1 MKVNP
6 LTNVAPQSL
15 NDLRN
20 KIREGKRQRAK
31 EYRSKKKQQEK
42 DWKNNILSLESQN
55 KSLEEE
61 VARLKRE
68 KAQILEDH
76 AQILEDLN
84 HCMAYHSQPLTQTY
98 FQGFTALTHYP
109 VYHRPPMNDE
119 TQTLTKW
126 NFEAIEELPT
136 EALLSIQGDINPNY
150 EDNDVINN
158 QETTPHMK

>member
-6 LTNVAPQSL
+6 LTNTAPQSL

-31 EYRSKKKQQEK
+31 EYRFKKKQQEK
-42 DWKNNILSLESQN
+42 DRKDNILSLKSQN

-61 VARLKRE
+61 VARLKKE
-68 KAQILEDH
+68 KAQM
-76 AQILEDLN
+76 LEDLN
-84 HCMAYHSQPLTQTY
+84 YYMAYHSQPLTQTY
-98 FQGFTALTHYP
+98 FQGITALTHYP
-109 VYHRPPMNDE
+109 LYHRLPMNNG
-119 TQTLTKW
+119 TRTPTRW
-126 NFEAIEELPT
+126 NIEAIEELPT
-136 EALLSIQGDINPNY
+136 EALLSIQGDINPDY

>member
-6 LTNVAPQSL
+6 PTNVAPQSF

-20 KIREGKRQRAK
+20 KIQEGKRQRAK
-31 EYRSKKKQQEK
+31 EYRRKKKQQEK

-68 KAQILEDH
+68 KAQILED
-76 AQILEDLN
+76 LN
-84 HCMAYHSQPLTQTY
+84 HYMAYHSQPLTQTY

-109 VYHRPPMNDE
+109 VYHRPPINDE

>member
-6 LTNVAPQSL
+6 LTNTAPQSL

-31 EYRSKKKQQEK
+31 EYRIKKKQQEK
-42 DWKNNILSLESQN
+42 DRKNNILSLKSQN

-61 VARLKRE
+61 VARLQKE
-68 KAQILEDH
+68 KAQM
-76 AQILEDLN
+76 LEDLN
-84 HCMAYHSQPLTQTY
+84 YYMAYHSQPLTQTY
-98 FQGFTALTHYP
+98 FQEITALTHYP
-109 VYHRPPMNDE
+109 VYHRLPMNNG
-119 TQTLTKW
+119 TRTPTRW
-126 NFEAIEELPT
+126 NIEAIEELPT
-136 EALLSIQGDINPNY
+136 EALLSIQGDINPDY

>member
-6 LTNVAPQSL
+6 PTNVAPQSL

-20 KIREGKRQRAK
+20 KIQEGKRQRAK
-31 EYRSKKKQQEK
+31 EYRRKKKQQEK

-68 KAQILEDH
+68 K

>member
-6 LTNVAPQSL
+6 PTNVAPQSF

-20 KIREGKRQRAK
+20 KIQEGKRQRAK
-31 EYRSKKKQQEK
+31 EYRRKKKQQEK
-42 DWKNNILSLESQN
+42 DWKINIMSLESQN
-55 KSLEEE
+55 NSLKEE
-61 VARLKRE
+61 VARLKKE
-68 KAQILEDH
+68 K

-84 HCMAYHSQPLTQTY
+84 HYMAYHSQPLTQTY

-109 VYHRPPMNDE
+109 VYHRLPMNDG
-119 TQTLTKW
+119 TRTPTKW
-126 NFEAIEELPT
+126 NIEAIEELPT

>member
-6 LTNVAPQSL
+6 PTNVAPQSL

-68 KAQILEDH
+68 KAQILED
-76 AQILEDLN
+76 LN
-84 HCMAYHSQPLTQTY
+84 HYMAYHSQPLTQTY
-98 FQGFTALTHYP
+98 FQGFTALTHHP
-109 VYHRPPMNDE
+109 VYHRLPMNDE
-119 TQTLTKW
+119 TQTPTKW
-126 NFEAIEELPT
+126 NIEAIEELPT

>member
-6 LTNVAPQSL
+6 FTNVAPPSL

-20 KIREGKRQRAK
+20 KLRESKRLRAK

-42 DWKNNILSLESQN
+42 DRKNNILSLESLN

-61 VARLKRE
+61 VAQLKKE
-68 KAQILEDH
+68 KAQM
-76 AQILEDLN
+76 LEDLN
-84 HCMAYHSQPLTQTY
+84 HYRTYHSQPLTQTY

-109 VYHRPPMNDE
+109 VYHRLPMNDG
-119 TQTLTKW
+119 TRTPTKW
-126 NFEAIEELPT
+126 NTEAIEELPT

-150 EDNDVINN
+150 EDSDVINN
-158 QETTPHMK
+158 QEPTPHMK

>member
-6 LTNVAPQSL
+6 FTNVAPPSL

-20 KIREGKRQRAK
+20 KLRDSKRLRAK

-42 DWKNNILSLESQN
+42 DRKNNILSLESLN

-61 VARLKRE
+61 VAQLKKE
-68 KAQILEDH
+68 KAQM
-76 AQILEDLN
+76 LEDLN
-84 HCMAYHSQPLTQTY
+84 HYYHSQPLTQTY

-109 VYHRPPMNDE
+109 VYHRLPMNDG
-119 TQTLTKW
+119 TRTLTKW
-126 NFEAIEELPT
+126 NTEAIEELPT

-150 EDNDVINN
+150 EDSDVINN
-158 QETTPHMK
+158 QEPTPHMK

>member
-6 LTNVAPQSL
+6 LTNIAPQSL

-68 KAQILEDH
+68 KAQILED
-76 AQILEDLN
+76 LN
-84 HCMAYHSQPLTQTY
+84 HYMAYHSQPLTQTY

-109 VYHRPPMNDE
+109 VYHRPPINDE

>member
-6 LTNVAPQSL
+6 FTNVAPPSL

-20 KIREGKRQRAK
+20 KLRESKRLRAK

-42 DWKNNILSLESQN
+42 DRKNNILSLESLN

-61 VARLKRE
+61 VARLKKE
-68 KAQILEDH
+68 KAQM
-76 AQILEDLN
+76 LEDLN
-84 HCMAYHSQPLTQTY
+84 HYMTYHSQPLTQTY

-109 VYHRPPMNDE
+109 VYHRLPMNDG
-119 TQTLTKW
+119 TRTPTKW
-126 NFEAIEELPT
+126 NIEAIEELPT

>member
-6 LTNVAPQSL
+6 FTNVAPPSL

-20 KIREGKRQRAK
+20 KLRESKRLRAK

-42 DWKNNILSLESQN
+42 DRKNNILSLESQN

-68 KAQILEDH
+68 KAQILED
-76 AQILEDLN
+76 LN
-84 HCMAYHSQPLTQTY
+84 HYMAYHSQPLTQTY

-109 VYHRPPMNDE
+109 VYHRLPMNDG
-119 TQTLTKW
+119 TRTLTKW
-126 NFEAIEELPT
+126 NTEAIEELPT
-136 EALLSIQGDINPNY
+136 EAPLSIQGDINPNY
-150 EDNDVINN
+150 EDSDVINN
-158 QETTPHMK
+158 QEPTPHMK

>member
-6 LTNVAPQSL
+6 PTNVAPQSL

-31 EYRSKKKQQEK
+31 EYRRKKKQQEK

-68 KAQILEDH
+68 KAQILED
-76 AQILEDLN
+76 LN
-84 HCMAYHSQPLTQTY
+84 HYMAYHSQPLTQTY
-98 FQGFTALTHYP
+98 FQ
-109 VYHRPPMNDE
+109 VYHRLPMNDG
-119 TQTLTKW
+119 TRTPTKW
-126 NFEAIEELPT
+126 NIEAIEELPT

>member
-6 LTNVAPQSL
+6 PTNVAPQSL

-68 KAQILEDH
+68 KAQILED
-76 AQILEDLN
+76 LN
-84 HCMAYHSQPLTQTY
+84 HYMAYHSQPLTQTY

-109 VYHRPPMNDE
+109 VYHRPPINDE

>member
-6 LTNVAPQSL
+6 PTNVAPQSL

-20 KIREGKRQRAK
+20 KIQEGKRQRAK

-68 KAQILEDH
+68 KAQILED
-76 AQILEDLN
+76 LN
-84 HCMAYHSQPLTQTY
+84 HYMAYHSQPLTQTY

-109 VYHRPPMNDE
+109 VYHRLPMNDE
-119 TQTLTKW
+119 TQTPTKW
-126 NFEAIEELPT
+126 NIEAIEELPT

>member
-6 LTNVAPQSL
+6 FTNVAPPSL

-20 KIREGKRQRAK
+20 KLRDSKRLRAK

-42 DWKNNILSLESQN
+42 DRKNNILSLESLN

-61 VARLKRE
+61 VAQLKKE
-68 KAQILEDH
+68 KAQM
-76 AQILEDLN
+76 LEDLN
-84 HCMAYHSQPLTQTY
+84 HYMTYHSQPLTQTY

-109 VYHRPPMNDE
+109 VYHRLPMNDG
-119 TQTLTKW
+119 TRTPTKW
-126 NFEAIEELPT
+126 NIEAIEELPT